1 MPPKVESIATL
12 IAKRDITIASLDE
25 LFEEFEMLYQ
35 VESELI
41 ALDNTYKEIAVKFR
55 SVKKQQAK

>member
-1 MPPKVESIATL
+1 MPPKVESVATL

-25 LFEEFEMLYQ
+25 LLEEFNVLYQ

-41 ALDNTYKEIAVKFR
+41 TLENVHAEIAAKYR
-55 SVKKQQAK
+55 SVKK

>member
-25 LFEEFEMLYQ
+25 LFEEFEMLFQ

-41 ALDNTYKEIAVKFR
+41 ALDNTYKEIAVNSKR
-55 SVKKQQAK
+55 Q